1 MMKKAEKDLLNR
13 GEKKAEVKGG
23 PKIAQ
28 CMWRANSSSA
38 FYRQWKG
45 MRLRRRQNPVLNNSD
60 YESLKI

>member
-1 MMKKAEKDLLNR
+1 MKKAEKDLLNT
-13 GEKKAEVKGG
+13 GGKKAEVKGG

-28 CMWRANSSSA
+28 YMWRANSSSA

-45 MRLRRRQNPVLNNSD
+45 MRLWRRQNPVLNNSD